1 MTLFCSGCP
10 VAGGVVF
17 VTRIVHRASFAS
29 APCGEAFAVKI
40 EVADAVLCFRQS
52 QVGSPFQP
60 PACFHQIARHT
71 CAAEVVPADD
81 VGGDGFFLVV
91 VIAPV
96 GSFFTVEYPEE
107 IFYDLLIRFFA
118 ACQHIHDEQGSSCF
132 FDALCHRLLVVA
144 ARLGEVAC
152 VAAPPRVE
160 AGEVVGG
167 DAVLLCGGFFQP
179 VAREA

>member
-71 CAAEVVPADD
+71 CAAEVVPADG
-81 VGGDGFFLVV
+81 VGDGGFFLVV

-96 GSFFTVEYPEE
+96 GSFFIVEYPEE
-107 IFYDLLIRFFA
+107 IFFKYNGNFPNLQYFTQLMFETDRETIGNLIN
-118 ACQHIHDEQGSSCF
+118 S
-132 FDALCHRLLVVA
+132 V
-144 ARLGEVAC
+144 
-152 VAAPPRVE
+152 
-160 AGEVVGG
+160 
-167 DAVLLCGGFFQP
+167 
-179 VAREA
+179 